1 MARMPQGSPRT
12 VPDAAGDA
20 YDQKMKALKAQQGQ
34 QSAATAQPKTSVGH
48 PEFAESLIPVW
59 GSGREAVA
67 DFQEGDYLGAGL
79 NGALAASDIFL
90 VGSAGKFVAKGG
102 IFIVREGTSKAPYA
116 WRKGARPYLE
126 KIGVLQKGQHGH
138 HWLIPQNTW
147 GKDVPEWF
155 KNQPFNIKP
164 MPEGPAGAEMHG
176 RLTNSYKGKP
186 RFNPVQRVIVG
197 TPVEAK
203 VAAGSAVG
211 HTAAAGKA
219 EVDRRK

>member
-1 MARMPQGSPRT
+1 MAKMPQGSPRT
-12 VPDAAGDA
+12 VPDEAGDA
-20 YDQKMKALKAQQGQ
+20 YDQTMKTLKTQQGQ
-34 QSAATAQPKTSVGH
+34 QGTAPPQPKSSVGH
-48 PEFAESLIPVW
+48 PEFAESLIPIW

-67 DFQEGDYLGAGL
+67 DFQEGDYVGAGL

-102 IFIVREGTSKAPYA
+102 IFIVNEGRSKAPYA
-116 WRKGARPYLE
+116 WRTAARPYLE
-126 KIGVLQKGQHGH
+126 EIGVLQKGQHGH
-138 HWLIPQNTW
+138 HWLIPQNGW
-147 GKDVPEWF
+147 GKKVPEWL
-155 KNQPFNIKP
+155 KNQPLNIKP

-186 RFNPVQRVIVG
+186 RFNLVQRVIVG

-203 VAAGSAVG
+203 VVAGSAVG